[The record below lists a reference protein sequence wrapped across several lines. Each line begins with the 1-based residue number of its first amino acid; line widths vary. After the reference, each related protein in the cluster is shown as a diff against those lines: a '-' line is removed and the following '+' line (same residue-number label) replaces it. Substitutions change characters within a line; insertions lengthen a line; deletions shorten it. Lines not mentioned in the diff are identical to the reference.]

1 MRRSGSG
8 MPVVSRKASKPGSST
23 RVRARPTAERRTA
36 TARAAAEDLL
46 PGAVVESDDQSEPAV
61 VAREVLRLAEK
72 AGDIRRQAVPR
83 ADEAHLDGARVQI
96 GEIAANEDAQ
106 QAEEIADFLHR
117 PAPVLGGKAVDREP
131 ADIELDRGTHGAPQR
146 FDATPMPLEP
156 RQAALRGPA
165 AVAVHDDRH
174 MARDVLG
181 FIARNVVLHGSSVP
195 FHRKPLNENPDR
207 DTRGTRAEY
216 ADGPAST
223 TGHHLPKALSRR
235 SLAPIDLAHKGR

>member
-8 MPVVSRKASKPGSST
+8 MPVVSRKASNLVSSSAAGS
-23 RVRARPTAERRTA
+23 TAPLSAASA
-36 TARAAAEDLL
+36 TARAAARISCLR
-46 PGAVVESDDQSEPAV
+46 AVVESDDESEPAV
-61 VAREVLRLAEK
+61 VAREVFRLAEK

-146 FDATPMPLEP
+146 LDATPMPLEP

-165 AVAVHDDRH
+165 AIAVHDDRH

-181 FIARNVVLHGSSVP
+181 FVARNVVLHGGSVP

-223 TGHHLPKALSRR
+223 TGHHLPKARSRR